1 MNAIVCKF
9 GGTSVASASQIRKVE
24 SIVRADDRR
33 RLVVPSAPGK
43 RVPAD
48 KKITDLLYTC
58 HQLADQGLSFAE
70 PWQIIR
76 ERYLE
81 IARDLG
87 VPTAPLDIELTGI
100 EKAIGDGATRD
111 FVASRGEYLSGLVV
125 ADYLG
130 ARFVDPADGIRLR
143 ADGLLDPASY
153 DLLGALLQGDGLFV
167 VPGFYG
173 RGADGQIRTFSR
185 GGSDI
190 TGAVVARAAGAA
202 VYENWTDVSGMLMTD
217 PRIVP
222 GARTIREITYR
233 EQRELSYMG
242 AAVFHEE
249 AIFPVRQ
256 ANIPIN
262 IRNTN
267 APDDDGTLILPARDA
282 SETPIVGIA
291 GRPGFSMVFIEKD
304 LMNKERG
311 FGRKMLEIIESHGI
325 SFEHAPTSI
334 DSMGV
339 IFHDSELGDKADAL
353 LRDIRATLQPDR
365 LALIRGLALIAT
377 VGEGMAYR
385 VGTAARLFSAVAG
398 AGVNVRVINQ
408 GASEINIILGV
419 DEKEFPTAVQAIY
432 RAFVE

>member
-111 FVASRGEYLSGLVV
+111 
-125 ADYLG
+125 
-130 ARFVDPADGIRLR
+130 FVDPADGIRLR

-256 ANIPIN
+256 AHIPIN